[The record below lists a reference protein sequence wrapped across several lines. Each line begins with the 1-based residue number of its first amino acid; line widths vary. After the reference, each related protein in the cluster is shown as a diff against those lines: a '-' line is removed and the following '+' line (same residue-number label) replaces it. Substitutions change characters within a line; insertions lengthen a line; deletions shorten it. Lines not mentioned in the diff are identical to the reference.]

1 MQRFVLTGLFLM
13 FLVSVISCSGPTIKK
28 PEQLIPKSRF
38 EKMLTDIYKARGLYN
53 LNNKSEELKK
63 LTETDL
69 YYSVLK
75 KYDTPDSVFIRSLVY
90 YSSFPKNFDKI
101 QAEILEQ
108 LNRSQEQFHPKEELN
123 LKAE

>member
-1 MQRFVLTGLFLM
+1 MQRFVLTALLM
-13 FLVSVISCSGPTIKK
+13 VLLGSVISCSGPTIKK
-28 PEQLIPKSRF
+28 PEQLIPKLRF
-38 EKMLTDIYKARGLYN
+38 EKMLIDIYKARGLYE

-63 LTETDL
+63 LSQADL

-75 KYDTPDSVFIRSLVY
+75 KYDTPDSVFIRSLIY

-101 QAEILEQ
+101 QAEILDE

-123 LKAE
+123 IKPE